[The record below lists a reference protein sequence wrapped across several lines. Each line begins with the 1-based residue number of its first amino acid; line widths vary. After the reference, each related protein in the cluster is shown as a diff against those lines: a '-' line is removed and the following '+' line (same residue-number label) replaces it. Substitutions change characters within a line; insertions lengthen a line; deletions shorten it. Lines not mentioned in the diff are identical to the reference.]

1 MREEK
6 NNRKYAGQVVDIP
19 RSNYRLSV
27 IDRLKKMTDEE
38 GDPFLNIFS
47 NRSIYLISLFSYEKK
62 QSLVANLPLK
72 DMPLLKKRTDCAEE
86 VIFRAVNFQEEACFQ
101 VAGDRAANSVPAA
114 FTPLKMGK
122 LAGKTPGDLLLEA
135 QRSGKAAEMVE
146 TLEQQADFLRGRL
159 KKYSRNQEQID
170 AIEEALGYFD
180 LGCLEEYKP
189 KAGKGQIASLMDAQT
204 GSKPLVIYD
213 PPTKHQKIQNEAGKN
228 ACYSVSITCSP
239 AKNYPYRLEIMN
251 CYAPLGHGRNGML
264 PILMDQA
271 EDIRRESI
279 DLTEGEWLYI
289 MDCLDENRKEAKA
302 MWYAELRN
310 QDEKNRWNG
319 NGG

>member
-27 IDRLKKMTDEE
+27 IDRLKKMTEEE

-47 NRSIYLISLFSYEKK
+47 NRSIYLISLFCYEKK
-62 QSLVANLPLK
+62 QSLVANLPLR
-72 DMPLLKKRTDCAEE
+72 DMPLLKKRIDCAEE
-86 VIFRAVNFQEEACFQ
+86 AIFRSVNFQAETASQ
-101 VAGDRAANSVPAA
+101 IKGDGAAGSIPAA

-135 QRSGKAAEMVE
+135 EESGKAEEMVATME
-146 TLEQQADFLRGRL
+146 RQADFLRGKL
-159 KKYSRNQEQID
+159 KEYPKNQAQID

-180 LGCLEEYKP
+180 LGCLKDYKP
-189 KAGKGQIASLMDAQT
+189 KGEGGEAVYQRGMQT
-204 GSKPLVIYD
+204 GNKPLVVYA
-213 PPTKHQKIQNEAGKN
+213 PPAKHQKAKNKAGKN

-239 AKNYPYRLEIMN
+239 AKDYPYRLEIMN
-251 CYAPLGHGRNGML
+251 CYAPLGHGRNGIL
-264 PILMDQA
+264 PILMDEA
-271 EDIRRESI
+271 EGIRREFI

-289 MDCLDENRKEAKA
+289 MDCLDTNRKEAKA
-302 MWYAELRN
+302 MWYAELRS
-310 QDEKNRWNG
+310 QDERNRWNG
-319 NGG
+319 NEC

>member
-1 MREEK
+1 MAFLK
-6 NNRKYAGQVVDIP
+6 KSFPDTGYAGQVVDIP

-62 QSLVANLPLK
+62 QSLVANLPLR

-86 VIFRAVNFQEEACFQ
+86 AIFRAVNFQGETCSQ
-101 VAGDRAANSVPAA
+101 PVGDRAANSVPAA

-122 LAGKTPGDLLLEA
+122 LAGKLPGDLLLEA

-146 TLEQQADFLRGRL
+146 ALKQQADFLRGRL

-180 LGCLEEYKP
+180 LGCLEDYKP
-189 KAGKGQIASLMDAQT
+189 K
-204 GSKPLVIYD
+204 
-213 PPTKHQKIQNEAGKN
+213 
-228 ACYSVSITCSP
+228 
-239 AKNYPYRLEIMN
+239 
-251 CYAPLGHGRNGML
+251 
-264 PILMDQA
+264 
-271 EDIRRESI
+271 
-279 DLTEGEWLYI
+279 EGER
-289 MDCLDENRKEAKA
+289 DRQQA
-302 MWYAELRN
+302 
-310 QDEKNRWNG
+310 
-319 NGG
+319 

>member
-19 RSNYRLSV
+19 RSNYRLSF

-62 QSLVANLPLK
+62 QSLVANLPLR
-72 DMPLLKKRTDCAEE
+72 DMPLLKKRTDCAQEE
-86 VIFRAVNFQEEACFQ
+86 IFRAINFQGEACFQ
-101 VAGDRAANSVPAA
+101 AAGDGAASSIPAA
-114 FTPLKMGK
+114 FTPLKMGN

-135 QRSGKAAEMVE
+135 QQEGKAAEMAA
-146 TLEQQADFLRGRL
+146 TLERQADFLRGKLERYP
-159 KKYSRNQEQID
+159 KNQAQID

-189 KAGKGQIASLMDAQT
+189 KGETAGLGEAQA
-204 GSKPLVIYD
+204 GGKPIVIYN
-213 PPTKHQKIQNEAGKN
+213 PPTKHQKVQNTAGKH

-271 EDIRRESI
+271 EEIRKESI

-302 MWYAELRN
+302 LWYGELRN